1 MALNT
6 GQKLKGGKYTIETEL
21 GRGRFGIT
29 YLARDR
35 NGNGHVIK
43 TLNDQVLN
51 DPSEFERWQRNF
63 AEEAFKLA
71 KCKHRHIVEVEDSFE
86 EAGLRCIAMEYIEGT
101 NLAHRAQAKLPEA
114 EALRYIRQIGEAL
127 SVVHSNNLVHRDVRP
142 ENIMVRAAKS
152 EAVLIDFGLA
162 REFDH
167 DLTMTRAGDAAEG
180 FAPPELYLRNAKRGA
195 FTDVYSLAATLYV
208 LLTGQLPTSAK
219 ERKFAN
225 ASLVQPKEINPQI
238 SDRTNRAILAGMQL
252 EAKDRPQTVREW
264 LELLGLTSVAPD
276 QQPPPVTK
284 VWKWEAMLFWTA
296 VASVAGVLAAVAA
309 WVMPIVKPD
318 SPPASNPT
326 PAATPQVQTKPTK
339 R

>member
-6 GQKLKGGKYTIETEL
+6 EQKLKGGKYTIKSEL

-51 DPSEFERWQRNF
+51 NPLEFERWQRNF
-63 AEEAFKLA
+63 AQEAFKLL
-71 KCKHRHIVEVEDSFE
+71 KCKHRHIVEVEEPFQ
-86 EAGLRCIAMEYIEGT
+86 EAGLWCIAMEYIEGT
-101 NLAHRAQAKLPEA
+101 NLAHRAQGKLPEA
-114 EALRYIRQIGEAL
+114 EALPYIKQIGEAL

-167 DLTMTRAGDAAEG
+167 DLTMTRPGDAAEG

-208 LLTGQLPTSAK
+208 LLTGQVPTSAK

-225 ASLVQPKEINPQI
+225 AILVQPKEINPQI
-238 SDRTNRAILAGMQL
+238 SDRTNRAILAGMEL

-264 LELLGLTSVAPD
+264 LDLLGLTSIAAS
-276 QQPPPVTK
+276 QPPLPVAK
-284 VWKWEAMLFWTA
+284 VWKWDAMTFWTA
-296 VASVAGVLAAVAA
+296 LAALAGLLAAIVALITYLKSLSA
-309 WVMPIVKPD
+309 
-318 SPPASNPT
+318 PASNPT
-326 PAATPQVQTKPTK
+326 PAATSQVQTKPTK
-339 R
+339 P

>member
-35 NGNGHVIK
+35 NRNGHVIK

-51 DPSEFERWQRNF
+51 DPLEFQRWQRNF
-63 AEEAFKLA
+63 ADEAFKLA
-71 KCKHRHIVEVEDSFE
+71 KCKHPHIVEVGESFE

-101 NLAHRAQAKLPEA
+101 NLAHRAEGKLPEA
-114 EALRYIRQIGEAL
+114 VALRYIQQIGEAL

-180 FAPPELYLRNAKRGA
+180 FAPPELYLRNGKRGA

-225 ASLVQPKEINPQI
+225 AILVQPKEINPQI
-238 SDRTNRAILAGMQL
+238 SDRTNRAILAGMELQ
-252 EAKDRPQTVREW
+252 AQNRPQTVREW
-264 LELLGLTSVAPD
+264 LDLLGLTSIAAS
-276 QQPPPVTK
+276 QPPLPVAK
-284 VWKWEAMLFWTA
+284 VWKWDAMTFWTA
-296 VASVAGVLAAVAA
+296 LAALAGLLAAIVAL
-309 WVMPIVKPD
+309 ITYLKPP
-318 SPPASNPT
+318 SPPSSNPT
-326 PAATPQVQTKPTK
+326 PAATPQVPTKPTK

>member
-1 MALNT
+1 MALT
-6 GQKLKGGKYTIETEL
+6 IGQTLKGGKYTIETEL

-51 DPSEFERWQRNF
+51 DPLEFQRWQRNF
-63 AEEAFKLA
+63 ADEAFKLA
-71 KCKHRHIVEVEDSFE
+71 KCKHPHIVEVEESFE

-101 NLAHRAQAKLPEA
+101 NLAHRAQGRLPEA
-114 EALRYIRQIGEAL
+114 VALRYVQQIGEAL
-127 SVVHSNNLVHRDVRP
+127 SVVHSNNLIHRDVRP

-219 ERKFAN
+219 ERRFAN
-225 ASLVQPKEINPQI
+225 AGLVPPKEINPQI
-238 SDRTNRAILAGMQL
+238 SDRTNRAILAGMEL
-252 EAKDRPQTVREW
+252 EAKNRRQTVREW
-264 LELLGLTSVAPD
+264 LDSLGLTSVTTSQTP
-276 QQPPPVTK
+276 QPVSKQWWKSHVVWGAVGALATALATIIALIAYLKPP
-284 VWKWEAMLFWTA
+284 
-296 VASVAGVLAAVAA
+296 
-309 WVMPIVKPD
+309 
-318 SPPASNPT
+318 SPPSSNPT
-326 PAATPQVQTKPTK
+326 PPTTPQVQTKPTN